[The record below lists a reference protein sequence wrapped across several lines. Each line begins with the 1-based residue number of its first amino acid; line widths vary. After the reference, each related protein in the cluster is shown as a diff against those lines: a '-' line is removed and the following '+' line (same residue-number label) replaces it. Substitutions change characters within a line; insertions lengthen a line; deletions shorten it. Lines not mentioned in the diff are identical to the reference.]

1 MRRILT
7 AALVA
12 AGVAATGVGGGS
24 AADAAEPLKIGM
36 LLTLSGPPAV
46 LGKHIN
52 DGFQLY
58 VEQQGGKLGGRDVE
72 IIVADDELKPDV
84 AVAKAQG
91 LLEGDEEIGRAS
103 GRGSGGKEVI
113 DP

>member
-72 IIVADDELKPDV
+72 IIVAGDQLKPEQ
-84 AVAKAQG
+84 AVATAKGVQ
-91 LLEGDEEIGRAS
+91 ERWEE
-103 GRGSGGKEVI
+103 RGGGKEGERA
-113 DP
+113 

>member
-58 VEQQGGKLGGRDVE
+58 VEQQGRKPGGRDVQ
-72 IIVADDELKPDV
+72 VLLADHELKPDV
-84 AVAKAQG
+84 AVAQVKG
-91 LLEGDEEIGRAS
+91 FLGRDEVAFID
-103 GRGSGGKEVI
+103 GGGVHVGNRE
-113 DP
+113 

>member
-1 MRRILT
+1 MRNVLA

-12 AGVAATGVGGGS
+12 ARVGMGFAAHP
-24 AADAAEPLKIGM
+24 AEPLKIGM
-36 LLTLSGPPAV
+36 MVTLSGPPAV

-52 DGFQLY
+52 DGFQLF

-84 AVAKAQG
+84 ALTKVKG
-91 LLEGDEEIGRAS
+91 LLERYFELITLALLVLLV
-103 GRGSGGKEVI
+103 GGFAAIKLLL
-113 DP
+113 